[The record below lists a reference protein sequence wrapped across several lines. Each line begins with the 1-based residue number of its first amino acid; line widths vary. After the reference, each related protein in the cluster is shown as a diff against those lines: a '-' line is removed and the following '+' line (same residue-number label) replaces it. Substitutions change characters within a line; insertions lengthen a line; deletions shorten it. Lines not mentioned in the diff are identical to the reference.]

1 MKYLKKYKVFELS
14 ENDESKVIDDLIDIF
29 SDISDYGL
37 EVKVESVPRKLD
49 YIPDYDETNV
59 ILGDSINVSIH
70 GIVGD
75 DNLIDFSLPTFK
87 IEYVTDVIQRA
98 NDFLKSYSYIIQP
111 IFATKITTGGGKQKN
126 ESYFITLD
134 DIESKSNM
142 ECTHVSINWRLPI
155 DYKFQSSE

>member
-29 SDISDYGL
+29 SDVSDYGL
-37 EVKVESVPRKLD
+37 EVKVESVPGRSRNDL
-49 YIPDYDETNV
+49 ETHSS
-59 ILGDSINVSIH
+59 SINVSIH

-75 DNLIDFSLPTFK
+75 DNLADFSLPTFK
-87 IEYVTDVIQRA
+87 LRYVVDVIQRA

>member
-29 SDISDYGL
+29 SDVSDYGL
-37 EVKVESVPRKLD
+37 EVKVESVPGRSRNDL
-49 YIPDYDETNV
+49 ETHSS
-59 ILGDSINVSIH
+59 SINVSIH

-75 DNLIDFSLPTFK
+75 DNLADFSLPTFK
-87 IEYVTDVIQRA
+87 LGYVVDVIQRS

-111 IFATKITTGGGKQKN
+111 IFATKITAGQQRN
-126 ESYFITLD
+126 DSYFITLD